1 MDPQKTLEN
10 EFATL
15 ARNMPGFKRRDGQ
28 ALMVEHIRQY
38 IMAADADDAVRPVS
52 LLEGGTGTGKSIAYM
67 LGVIPEALR
76 TQKKVL
82 LSTATIQLQEQIYR
96 RDLPAFLKAMGLSAQ
111 IAHVKG
117 WGRYLCAAKAES
129 AIAAGLPEAEAAAPM
144 LAALQAKEWDGDLD
158 AWKGEST
165 RAQSLAAS
173 SGSCTRR
180 SCPKS
185 DTCGAF
191 QSRSTAK
198 DADIVVTNHALAL
211 ASMLQP
217 DGKDLV
223 GLDPAGTIAV
233 FDEAHQ
239 LESVA
244 RSALA
249 SRLVVTHLPRD
260 LRGITQELEQTM
272 APSLPRARTRIDAAI
287 ARLEEAAAAA
297 EQLVGRL
304 ALLPFD
310 PDPAR
315 GAVHRFKHGQL
326 PLELADAVT
335 NLLEKPMTAA
345 CESIRAVAEAY
356 TESAHAGGSL
366 EVRIKEHESLLAGIL
381 ATAGKALAAARRGEV
396 QALWATRSDRGAIE
410 LDVAP
415 AEVGD
420 VLAERLFSRP
430 AGTVLTSATLQ
441 VLGNFEHFKRRIGL
455 LEHPLVATLG
465 VSSPFDY
472 KRQGLIVTPPMR
484 HEPSGK
490 DTSAFEQELVE
501 KLPLHLCKER
511 GTLVLFTSKA
521 MMERVYAALPSEI
534 QALILRQ
541 GEAPKEALL
550 EKHRH
555 RIAGGQSSALFG
567 LGSMAEGL
575 DLPGAL
581 CSHVIITR
589 LSFEVPTDPVVATMT
604 EVIETRGGSPFN
616 ELALPE
622 CATRLVQS
630 AGRLV
635 RTVDDWGLITILDKR
650 VVSKRYGK
658 ALLDTL
664 PNFPRT
670 TNAHAVVPTPEGQR
684 PRVLPSSPATAPVQ
698 GLIPGQFNPTA
709 AIGPKTTTQISPAP
723 KAQRSPADPTED
735 PMSDYDNTPIIPFG
749 PAGGRGKA
757 PLASQADADSSA
769 AIAQAPAGHADSAAV
784 TQANSHVNR
793 GGGPAEYDD
802 YADLAAATAEL
813 EREQAD
819 LPAPAAPADRVA
831 VSPAPARTETGNA
844 GPPAGRRTA
853 GDELAAKLSAG
864 RPADRGTPGQ
874 GQAGGPA
881 ADAAALSGTRPGAG
895 AGHPANSAGN
905 PAAQGHRPEQ
915 ANLQTAEAGRPA
927 ARQAHLPRQQVHHPA
942 PTVSADR
949 SAINTDL
956 VRVLGSA
963 NRTHELASVQL
974 RDRDIGS
981 AAALLNYP
989 FHGPYDLE
997 NLPPSRSG
1005 ARETLAALSDTGGEV
1020 PAYFT
1025 RLANALVDE
1034 IDRAN
1039 LVVEIYSRLP
1049 AVGCGLRLG
1058 CVSRGEVMRDAEVE
1072 QVEPGTFLV
1081 TDDPGGPSEVV
1092 RLYKDPAL
1100 AAVHL
1105 AISGAVPYE
1114 EPAARLE
1121 AEAAVE
1127 AAPGD
1132 AVSPVASVPGH
1143 AERR

>member
-1 MDPQKTLEN
+1 MDPQKALDS

-28 ALMVEHIRQY
+28 ALMVEHIRQH
-38 IMAADADDAVRPVS
+38 IMAADSDDAVRPVS

-96 RDLPAFLKAMGLSAQ
+96 RDLPAFLKAMGISAR

-117 WGRYLCAAKAES
+117 WGRYVCAAKAES
-129 AIAAGLPEAEAAAPM
+129 AIAAGLPEADTAAPM
-144 LAALQAKEWDGDLD
+144 LAALQAKQWDGDLD
-158 AWKGEST
+158 AWQGENK
-165 RAQSLAAS
+165 RAQALAAN

-180 SCPKS
+180 SCPKA

-211 ASMLQP
+211 AGMLQP
-217 DGKDLV
+217 DGKDLA

-244 RSALA
+244 RSAMA
-249 SRLVVTHLPRD
+249 SRLVVTHLPKD
-260 LRGITQELEQTM
+260 LQGIAQELEETM
-272 APSLPRARTRIDAAI
+272 APALPRARVHIDAAI
-287 ARLEEAAAAA
+287 ARLAEAAAAA
-297 EQLVGRL
+297 EQLTARL
-304 ALLPFD
+304 ARLPFD
-310 PDPAR
+310 PDPTR

-345 CESIRAVAEAY
+345 CESIRAVVEAF
-356 TESAHAGGSL
+356 TESDHAGGSL
-366 EVRIKEHESLLAGIL
+366 EVRIKEHESRVAGIL
-381 ATAGKALAAARRGEV
+381 GTAEKALAAARRGEV

-415 AEVGD
+415 AEVGEL
-420 VLAERLFSRP
+420 LAERLFARP

-441 VLGNFEHFKRRIGL
+441 VLGNFEHFKRRMGL

-472 KRQGLIVTPPMR
+472 KRQGMIVTPPMR
-484 HEPSGK
+484 SEPSGK
-490 DTSAFEQELVE
+490 DTSAFEREMAE
-501 KLPLHLCKER
+501 KLPLHLLKER
-511 GTLVLFTSKA
+511 GTLVLFTSRA
-521 MMERVYAALPSEI
+521 MMERVYAALPAELQSQILLQGAEPK
-534 QALILRQ
+534 QALLD
-541 GEAPKEALL
+541 
-550 EKHRH
+550 KHRQ
-555 RIAGGQSSALFG
+555 RIASGQNSTLFG

-622 CATRLVQS
+622 CATRLVQA

-684 PRVLPSSPATAPVQ
+684 PRVIPISPATVPVE

-709 AIGPKTTTQISPAP
+709 GGGPKTTTQTSCAP
-723 KAQRSPADPTED
+723 NAPRGQADPMED
-735 PMSDYDNTPIIPFG
+735 PMPEYDNTPILPFDH
-749 PAGGRGKA
+749 PAGRSNA
-757 PLASQADADSSA
+757 QHTPQQDADPAALRDKPSSA
-769 AIAQAPAGHADSAAV
+769 AADSAAV
-784 TQANSHVNR
+784 MRETNPASR
-793 GGGPAEYDD
+793 GGAPAEYDD
-802 YADLAAATAEL
+802 YADLAAATEGL
-813 EREQAD
+813 HRTQAH
-819 LPAPAAPADRVA
+819 LQAQAAPAGPAAAVA
-831 VSPAPARTETGNA
+831 ADTQREADDA
-844 GPPAGRRTA
+844 GAPAGRRTA
-853 GDELAAKLSAG
+853 SEDLAAKLGAG
-864 RPADRGTPGQ
+864 RPADRGPSGQ
-874 GQAGGPA
+874 QDAGAPA
-881 ADAAALSGTRPGAG
+881 ADAAAVSGKTPSAG
-895 AGHPANSAGN
+895 LPAKSAGN
-905 PAAQGHRPEQ
+905 PAAQERRPEQ
-915 ANLQTAEAGRPA
+915 VNLQAAA
-927 ARQAHLPRQQVHHPA
+927 ARRTPAGQAHLPHQQARHPGTTA
-942 PTVSADR
+942 SADR

-956 VRVLGSA
+956 VRVLGSPD
-963 NRTHELASVQL
+963 RTRALASVQL

-989 FHGPYDLE
+989 FQGPYDLE
-997 NLPPSRSG
+997 RLPPSRSG
-1005 ARETLAALSDTGGEV
+1005 ARETLAALSETGDKV

-1049 AVGCGLRLG
+1049 AVGSGLRLG
-1058 CVSRGEVMRDAEVE
+1058 CVSRGEVTRDAEVE

-1100 AAVHL
+1100 AAVAL

-1114 EPAARLE
+1114 EPAARLVMDA
-1121 AEAAVE
+1121 AEKAGPSDEVSAA
-1127 AAPGD
+1127 ASTPGQ
-1132 AVSPVASVPGH
+1132 AG
-1143 AERR
+1143 R